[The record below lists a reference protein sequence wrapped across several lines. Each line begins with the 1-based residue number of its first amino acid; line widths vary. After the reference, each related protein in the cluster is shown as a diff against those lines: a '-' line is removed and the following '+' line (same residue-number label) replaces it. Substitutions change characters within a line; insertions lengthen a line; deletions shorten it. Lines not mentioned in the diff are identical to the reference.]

1 MKPSAKFP
9 ELLDLSFLSADE
21 EAAILKVLQRDEELR
36 KFDTGR
42 QRRLKAT
49 TPDPKQV
56 RVMTGEWF
64 EDLKTKRYGQP
75 CDITAVV
82 KSSMRRK
89 RTPAPKINPFMTYTA
104 TEARGDS
111 NQLSTS
117 RHLPAF
123 AEETYREYTD
133 EDFNLNDEPS
143 SSEIGRQKSPSY
155 NDEGAKQP
163 AGKSSNPFLNAHTP
177 ASAAASAPDNHSP
190 GVNDLPP
197 AENRSFAFMP
207 FKSSA
212 TPKDAVT
219 PAESSRMVSLPP
231 ALRKGASVED
241 SWVKISVEPNTV
253 AQSDLRRDGC
263 DESEAHTSCSSSDSE
278 ESQSVPQTP
287 FEPVLLQYKENVS
300 DNVNIS
306 HVRERPLPHRRT
318 FVKRSADS
326 DKAERSEP
334 ETTSSLSSN
343 STTEPTEVISYEAAS
358 FRSQSS
364 EVTSC
369 SSSESADVLEKSAFE
384 MEGPEGITL
393 KKQPRMDFGYPSQSA
408 THTPQV
414 TGIEEFENIQ
424 VLSSVRDVDS
434 SEKESQGGDS
444 HASAYI
450 FGKMASHSAE
460 FKSKETEDETVGE
473 NKALGIK
480 HKAFEPAQLN
490 KAPSAESQDSP
501 VDICESIQY
510 AGREQPEDKL
520 VDFGKSPEV
529 EYEIP
534 KLNAHSFTVA
544 HAEDEMLSSELSSS
558 QFGDRHHA
566 KQTENNY
573 IREVN
578 FEVRTKEDEL
588 GGSERG
594 TEMKLPSTQTEV
606 PWGRDQMELH
616 DSLPEIRPGGDTHS
630 SSLTMSG
637 SVKGEI
643 GVALNTPANGVLS
656 ARMKPPRAYRVL
668 PLQSSDDHMTSGQ
681 DAHTSSEVEEVAVG
695 EIRGAAKPPRYDQ
708 EDTWPSSPKS
718 QEVNRDMALGTSSS
732 APGLDE
738 ETVST
743 GAPWD
748 TEGDVGDVVE
758 LSGSDSTESVI
769 LNETLSGDG
778 RQEMRKRDADLP
790 ERVESAGSPFE
801 VLQGNPFAFAAVG
814 GVRVSEERSVTPEHV
829 SSSVDVR
836 PLRPEDQ
843 PDPTVQLGNGNYKI
857 PAIVVMPSEQAS
869 GIKEGGSQS
878 EATKGIIA
886 SNAEWED
893 EGLDSGDDQ
902 SSVSSY
908 GSELSGRKSHLS
920 NALSA
925 GRMGSLMSIY
935 SDAGDYGNVL
945 VQGAVEFAM
954 MYSPAEELIIMV
966 EQCQDLAYGSARKQR
981 TDPYVKTYLLPDR
994 FRRTKRKTSIKK
1006 NTNSPVY
1013 VESLRYKIKKK
1024 DLMDKMLHLSVWHN
1038 DSRGRN
1044 VFLGQVEL
1052 NLKTWDWGHEALTW
1066 YNLQAKG
1073 GEGQESQ
1080 DYRGTLFVALK
1091 YTPAVS
1097 TGGSKQNTGEV
1108 HVWLKEAKDLCQ
1120 LKSNSV
1126 DSFVKC
1132 YMLPDTSKKSRQKT
1146 RVVKKSL
1153 SPVYNHAMVFDGF
1166 RAGEVREAC
1175 CELTVWEHHKLSN
1188 QFLGGLRLS
1197 AGTGESY
1204 GKQVDWMDSVNQEVE
1219 IWEQMLAKPNNWVEA
1234 VIPLRS
1240 SMTPRK

>member
-1 MKPSAKFP
+1 MKPSTNFP

-21 EAAILKVLQRDEELR
+21 EAAILKVLQRDDELR
-36 KFDTGR
+36 KCDTGR

-49 TPDPKQV
+49 TPDPTQV

-64 EDLKTKRYGQP
+64 EDLKAKRYGQP

-82 KSSMRRK
+82 KSSMRKK

-104 TEARGDS
+104 TEGRGDS

-133 EDFNLNDEPS
+133 EDFDLNDEPS
-143 SSEIGRQKSPSY
+143 SDIGRQKSQSY
-155 NDEGAKQP
+155 RDEGAKQP
-163 AGKSSNPFLNAHTP
+163 AGKSSNPFVDTHSHTS
-177 ASAAASAPDNHSP
+177 ASAAAASVPGNHSP

-212 TPKDAVT
+212 TSKDAVT
-219 PAESSRMVSLPP
+219 PAHESSRMVSLPP

-253 AQSDLRRDGC
+253 TQSDLKRDGY
-263 DESEAHTSCSSSDSE
+263 EGSEAHTSCSSSDSE

-287 FEPVLLQYKENVS
+287 CDPVLLQYKENVS
-300 DNVNIS
+300 DDVNIS
-306 HVRERPLPHRRT
+306 HVSERPLPQRRT

-326 DKAERSEP
+326 DTAECAEP

-343 STTEPTEVISYEAAS
+343 STTEPAEVISYEVAS
-358 FRSQSS
+358 FRSQSPD
-364 EVTSC
+364 VTSC
-369 SSSESADVLEKSAFE
+369 SSSEPAEVLEKSLFE
-384 MEGPEGITL
+384 MEGPEMITL
-393 KKQPRMDFGYPSQSA
+393 KQQPRMDFGYLSHSA
-408 THTPQV
+408 SHSPQV
-414 TGIEEFENIQ
+414 TGSEEFENIQ
-424 VLSSVRDVDS
+424 VLSSTKDV
-434 SEKESQGGDS
+434 EESPPREDLHG
-444 HASAYI
+444 SAYI
-450 FGKMASHSAE
+450 FGKTGSHSAE
-460 FKSKETEDETVGE
+460 FKSRETEDETVGD

-480 HKAFEPAQLN
+480 YKAFEPARLN
-490 KAPSAESQDSP
+490 EVPSVESQDSP
-501 VDICESIQY
+501 VDTSESIQY
-510 AGREQPEDKL
+510 AGRERPEDKL
-520 VDFGKSPEV
+520 VDFGESPEV

-534 KLNAHSFTVA
+534 KRSARSFLVA
-544 HAEDEMLSSELSSS
+544 HAEDEMLSSDLSGS
-558 QFGDRHHA
+558 QLGDGHRA
-566 KQTENNY
+566 KQTENSY
-573 IREVN
+573 IREDS
-578 FEVRTKEDEL
+578 FEVRSKEDEL
-588 GGSERG
+588 EINERG
-594 TEMKLPSTQTEV
+594 TETKLPAAQTEV
-606 PWGRDQMELH
+606 PWGRDQMEL
-616 DSLPEIRPGGDTHS
+616 DDTLSEISLGGESHS
-630 SSLTMSG
+630 SSITTSG
-637 SVKGEI
+637 SAMGEKD
-643 GVALNTPANGVLS
+643 AAWSMPANVHS
-656 ARMKPPRAYRVL
+656 ARMKPARALRVL
-668 PLQSSDDHMTSGQ
+668 PSQPSDDYMTSAQ
-681 DAHTSSEVEEVAVG
+681 DVHTLSEEVTVG
-695 EIRGAAKPPRYDQ
+695 EIRGATKPHGYDQ
-708 EDTWPSSPKS
+708 EDTWPLSAKS
-718 QEVNRDMALGTSSS
+718 QEVSRDLATGTSSL
-732 APGLDE
+732 APGLVE

-743 GAPWD
+743 GAPRRD
-748 TEGDVGDVVE
+748 TDGDVSDDLE
-758 LSGSDSTESVI
+758 LSGSDSTGSVI
-769 LNETLSGDG
+769 FSETLSGDG

-790 ERVESAGSPFE
+790 ERVEASEGSPFE
-801 VLQGNPFAFAAVG
+801 TRQGNPFASAAVG
-814 GVRVSEERSVTPEHV
+814 DVHVSEERSVTPEHV

-843 PDPTVQLGNGNYKI
+843 PNPTVQLGNGNYKI
-857 PAIVVMPSEQAS
+857 PAIVVMPSEKAG
-869 GIKEGGSQS
+869 GIKEGGPLS
-878 EATKGIIA
+878 EATKGIVA

-920 NALSA
+920 SALSA

-954 MYSPAEELIIMV
+954 MFSPAEELIIMV

-981 TDPYVKTYLLPDR
+981 TDPYVKTYLLPDK

-1024 DLMDKMLHLSVWHN
+1024 DLMDKTLHMSVWHN

-1073 GEGQESQ
+1073 GEGQESL
-1080 DYRGTLFVALK
+1080 DYRGTLSVALK
-1091 YTPAVS
+1091 YIPQVS
-1097 TGGSKQNTGEV
+1097 AGGSKQNTGEV

-1146 RVVKKSL
+1146 RVVKKSQ

-1175 CELTVWEHHKLSN
+1175 CELTVWDHHKLSN

-1197 AGTGESY
+1197 AGTGQSY
-1204 GKQVDWMDSVNQEVE
+1204 GKKVDWMDSVNQEVD

-1240 SMTPRK
+1240 SMSPQK